1 MTVAAFVTAFARLSA
16 HLSSSTLTAPSLFA
30 DKSICFMSIFLH
42 ANIMWNN
49 IQNPQKYLRFSVTDG
64 IIYFGKHPKY
74 NLLHSTP
81 PYPAGCGT
89 PKKRTEDLAMTDYGR
104 TDIFL
109 GESRVNRSALLLQQQ
124 VFLHNKINRTI
135 PETGYFC
142 AVPGFLRFKRAVIYG
157 L

>member
-1 MTVAAFVTAFARLSA
+1 MTAFARLSA

-30 DKSICFMSIFLH
+30 DKSICFMSIFLR
-42 ANIMWNN
+42 ANIIWNN
-49 IQNPQKYLRFSVTDG
+49 IHNPQKYLRFSVTDG
-64 IIYFGKHPKY
+64 IIYLGNHQKY
-74 NLLHSTP
+74 NLLHSIPSTP
-81 PYPAGCGT
+81 RVAV

-142 AVPGFLRFKRAVIYG
+142 AVPGFFAF
-157 L
+157 

>member
-1 MTVAAFVTAFARLSA
+1 MAVAAFVTAFARLSA

-30 DKSICFMSIFLH
+30 DKSICFMSIFLR
-42 ANIMWNN
+42 ANIIWNN
-49 IQNPQKYLRFSVTDG
+49 IHNPQKYLRFSVTDG
-64 IIYFGKHPKY
+64 IIYLGNHQKY
-74 NLLHSTP
+74 NLLHSIPPTP
-81 PYPAGCGT
+81 RVAV

>member
-30 DKSICFMSIFLH
+30 DKSICFMSIFLR
-42 ANIMWNN
+42 ANIIRNN

-64 IIYFGKHPKY
+64 IIYLGKHPKY
-74 NLLHSTP
+74 NLLHSIPPTP
-81 PYPAGCGT
+81 RVAV

>member
-1 MTVAAFVTAFARLSA
+1 
-16 HLSSSTLTAPSLFA
+16 
-30 DKSICFMSIFLH
+30 MSIFLH
-42 ANIMWNN
+42 ANIIWNN
-49 IQNPQKYLRFSVTDG
+49 IHNPQKYLRFSVTDG
-64 IIYFGKHPKY
+64 IIYLGKHPKY
-74 NLLHSTP
+74 NLLHSIPPTP
-81 PYPAGCGT
+81 RVAV

>member
-30 DKSICFMSIFLH
+30 DKSICFMSIFLR

-64 IIYFGKHPKY
+64 IIYLGKHQKY
-74 NLLHSTP
+74 NLLHSIPPTP
-81 PYPAGCGT
+81 RVAV

-124 VFLHNKINRTI
+124 VFLHNKINRTM

>member
-1 MTVAAFVTAFARLSA
+1 MNAFARLSA

-30 DKSICFMSIFLH
+30 DKSIRFMSIFLR

-49 IQNPQKYLRFSVTDG
+49 IHNPQKYLRFSVTDG
-64 IIYFGKHPKY
+64 IIYLGKHQKY
-74 NLLHSTP
+74 NLLHSIPSTP
-81 PYPAGCGT
+81 RVAV

-157 L
+157 

>member
-1 MTVAAFVTAFARLSA
+1 MTFSKKQRIMHNVNKKIRSVKSWQLFLPAFFRR
-16 HLSSSTLTAPSLFA
+16 PLF
-30 DKSICFMSIFLH
+30 FLR
-42 ANIMWNN
+42 ANIIWNN

-64 IIYFGKHPKY
+64 IIYLGKHQKY
-74 NLLHSTP
+74 NLLHSIPSTP
-81 PYPAGCGT
+81 RVAV

>member
-1 MTVAAFVTAFARLSA
+1 MNAFARLSA

-30 DKSICFMSIFLH
+30 DKSIRFMSIFLR

-49 IQNPQKYLRFSVTDG
+49 IHNPQKYLRFSVTDG
-64 IIYFGKHPKY
+64 IIYLGKHQKY
-74 NLLHSTP
+74 NLLHSIPSTP
-81 PYPAGCGT
+81 RVAV

>member
-30 DKSICFMSIFLH
+30 DKSICFMSIFLR

-64 IIYFGKHPKY
+64 IIYLGKHQKY
-74 NLLHSTP
+74 NLLHSIPPTP
-81 PYPAGCGT
+81 RVA
-89 PKKRTEDLAMTDYGR
+89 AMTDYGR

-124 VFLHNKINRTI
+124 VFLHNKINRTM

>member
-1 MTVAAFVTAFARLSA
+1 MTFSKKQRIMHNVNKKIRSVKSWQLFLPAFFRR
-16 HLSSSTLTAPSLFA
+16 PLF
-30 DKSICFMSIFLH
+30 FLC

-49 IQNPQKYLRFSVTDG
+49 IHNPQKYLRFSVTDG
-64 IIYFGKHPKY
+64 IIYLGKHPKY

-89 PKKRTEDLAMTDYGR
+89 PKKRTEDLAMTGYGR

-157 L
+157 

>member
-1 MTVAAFVTAFARLSA
+1 
-16 HLSSSTLTAPSLFA
+16 
-30 DKSICFMSIFLH
+30 
-42 ANIMWNN
+42 MWNN

-64 IIYFGKHPKY
+64 IMYLGKHPKY
-74 NLLHSTP
+74 NLLHSIP

-124 VFLHNKINRTI
+124 VFLHNKINRTM

>member
-1 MTVAAFVTAFARLSA
+1 MTVAAFVTAFARLSS

-30 DKSICFMSIFLH
+30 DKSICFMSIFLR

-49 IQNPQKYLRFSVTDG
+49 IHNPQKYLRFSVTDG
-64 IIYFGKHPKY
+64 IIYLGKHQKY
-74 NLLHSTP
+74 NLLHSIPSTP
-81 PYPAGCGT
+81 RVAV

>member
-1 MTVAAFVTAFARLSA
+1 M
-16 HLSSSTLTAPSLFA
+16 
-30 DKSICFMSIFLH
+30 
-42 ANIMWNN
+42 
-49 IQNPQKYLRFSVTDG
+49 YL
-64 IIYFGKHPKY
+64 GKHPKY

>member
-1 MTVAAFVTAFARLSA
+1 MHNAELKARRVKLWQLFLPAFFRRL
-16 HLSSSTLTAPSLFA
+16 LFFCVR
-30 DKSICFMSIFLH
+30 ILR

-49 IQNPQKYLRFSVTDG
+49 IQNPQKYLRFSVTGD
-64 IIYFGKHPKY
+64 IIYPGNHQKY
-74 NLLHSTP
+74 NLLHSIPPTP
-81 PYPAGCGT
+81 RVAA
-89 PKKRTEDLAMTDYGR
+89 PKKRTEDLAMTGYGR

-124 VFLHNKINRTI
+124 VFLHNKINITI

-142 AVPGFLRFKRAVIYG
+142 AVPGFLRFKRTVIYG

>member
-1 MTVAAFVTAFARLSA
+1 MAVAAFVTAFARLSA

-30 DKSICFMSIFLH
+30 DKSICFMSIFLR
-42 ANIMWNN
+42 ANIIWNN
-49 IQNPQKYLRFSVTDG
+49 IHNPQKYLRFSVTGD
-64 IIYFGKHPKY
+64 IIYLGNHQKY
-74 NLLHSTP
+74 NLLHSIPPTP
-81 PYPAGCGT
+81 RVAV

-109 GESRVNRSALLLQQQ
+109 GESRVDRSALLLQQQ
-124 VFLHNKINRTI
+124 VFLHNKINRTM

>member
-1 MTVAAFVTAFARLSA
+1 MTVAAFVNAFARLSA

-30 DKSICFMSIFLH
+30 DKSIRFMSIFLR

-49 IQNPQKYLRFSVTDG
+49 IHNPQKYLRFSVTDG
-64 IIYFGKHPKY
+64 IIYLGKHQKY
-74 NLLHSTP
+74 NLLHSIPSTP
-81 PYPAGCGT
+81 RVAV